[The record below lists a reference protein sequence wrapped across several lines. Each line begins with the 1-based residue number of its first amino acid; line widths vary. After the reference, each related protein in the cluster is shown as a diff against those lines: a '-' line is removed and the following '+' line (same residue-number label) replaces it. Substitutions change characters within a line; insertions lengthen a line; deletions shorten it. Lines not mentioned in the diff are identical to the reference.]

1 MRPIPLLLLLMLSP
15 VVAWGQPA
23 EVNRVLRTI
32 DFEERN
38 LGNAEELPMHWAKIA
53 GADFPHY
60 VNGRLTTDRS
70 HGGKYSFR
78 FDLNGGSLAYRYD
91 PGQIRVITGAHYRVE
106 GWVQTTVL
114 AHAKARLTAY
124 FTDLDGHPLA
134 DTIRHSELYA
144 AGPGEPQWKQ
154 LSVELTPQ
162 TPEAACLVLEI
173 GLLQPEQWERTTL
186 GKRALYEQD
195 IYGTAWFDDITVS
208 QVPQVTLSTGR
219 AGNIFRKSD
228 PLRLQVLVNDRF
240 TDDLAAL
247 LLIKDAQGNSVYQ
260 RSGALDMTTAEVL
273 GPGRKR
279 MSLLLPDLAPGWY
292 EAMLVMTSQGQFVG
306 QQTLDL
312 VRLAD
317 EAPAMVP
324 DSRFGII
331 ATELPFEGWNE
342 LPQILP
348 FLGTGR
354 VKLAVWSK
362 QGDIQQVDSA
372 AFDDLLEQLAEMGIT
387 PTACLVDLP
396 PSIAQRVGGSDWTNL
411 LKAPSEYW
419 QPQLAYMLA
428 RHANH
433 LERWQL
439 GDDGTDAFVNQPAM
453 REVYARVYAE
463 FAQLMQSPDL
473 AMPWPAWFELEGRL
487 PATVA
492 LSVPPSVLPSQLPL
506 YMQDLKGHEGHNLSI
521 SLQLLDRDQYGRQ
534 MQIRDLAQRVIY
546 ALAADARRIDLPLP
560 FTVRR
565 EENQVVRQPKELLM
579 VMRTLITTLGG
590 TVYHGKLPLA
600 EGVEAF
606 LFEKNGQ
613 GILALWDRGNEPTV
627 RQLAINLEAHPYA
640 LDLWGNTTPLARP
653 TEDGKGGTIA
663 LTVGPTPIF
672 LMGVDAQ
679 LAQLRASITLD
690 RPLIESS
697 FQPHTRHIRFINPY
711 RQAIGGTFK
720 LKAPPGW
727 TVNPPTNVFTLN
739 PGEVFDREIT
749 IEFPYNSFA
758 GPKVIEA
765 EFLVQAERNSTFTA
779 PIVLNLGLSDVGMQ
793 SLAVRDGNDVL
804 IQQIISN
811 YGDRPINYSSFAI
824 FPGQARQE
832 RLVTN
837 LGPGRT
843 TIKRYKFS
851 NVKITPDATVRV
863 GVKELEGTRILNE
876 EVPIQ

>member
-1 MRPIPLLLLLMLSP
+1 MMLMT
-15 VVAWGQPA
+15 AATAFAQPA
-23 EVNRVLRTI
+23 EVNRILRTI
-32 DFEERN
+32 DFEERS
-38 LGNAEELPMHWAKIA
+38 LGNAEDLPMHWAKIA
-53 GADFPHY
+53 GTNFPHY
-60 VNGRLTTDRS
+60 INGKLTTDR
-70 HGGKYSFR
+70 HRGGKYSFR
-78 FDLNGGSLAYRYD
+78 LDLNGGSLAYRYD

-106 GWVQTTVL
+106 AWVQTTIL
-114 AHAKARLTAY
+114 AHARARLSAY
-124 FTDLDGHPLA
+124 FTDLDGHPLTE
-134 DTIRHSELYA
+134 TIHHSELYA
-144 AGPGEPQWKQ
+144 AKGGDHQWQ
-154 LSVELTPQ
+154 RLSVELTPQ
-162 TPEAACLVLEI
+162 SPEAAYLVLEI
-173 GLLQPEQWERTTL
+173 GLLQPQQWEHSTL
-186 GKRALYEQD
+186 GQRTLYEQD
-195 IYGTAWFDDITVS
+195 IYGSAWFDDITVS
-208 QVPQVTLSTGR
+208 QVPQVTLSTDR
-219 AGNIFRKSD
+219 PGNIFRRSD

-240 TDDLAAL
+240 IDDLSAQ
-247 LLIKDAQGNSVYQ
+247 LLITDSSGNSVYQ
-260 RSGALDMTTAEVL
+260 RSGALDMSTAQTL
-273 GPGRKR
+273 GPGQKR
-279 MSLLLPDLAPGWY
+279 MSLLLPDLQPGWY
-292 EAMLVMTSQGQFVG
+292 EATLVMSSQGQLVG
-306 QQTLDL
+306 EQTLDL

-317 EAPAMVP
+317 EAPFSVP
-324 DSRFGII
+324 DERFGII
-331 ATELPFEGWNE
+331 ATDLPIEGWAELPK
-342 LPQILP
+342 ILP
-348 FLGTGR
+348 YLGTGR

-362 QGDIQQVDSA
+362 QGDIQQSDSA
-372 AFDDLLEQLAEMGIT
+372 AFDELLEQLSSLGIT

-396 PSIAQRVGGSDWTNL
+396 PSIAGRVGGNDWTNL
-411 LKAPSEYW
+411 LTASKDLW
-419 QPQLAYMLA
+419 QPQLAFLLA

-439 GDDGTDAFVNQPAM
+439 GEDGTDAFVNDPKM
-453 REVYARVYAE
+453 RDVYALVYNE
-463 FAQLMQSPDL
+463 FAQLIQSPDL
-473 AMPWPAWFELEGRL
+473 AMPWPAWFELEGQL

-521 SLQLLDRDQYGRQ
+521 SLQLLDRTQYGRE

-565 EENQVVRQPKELLM
+565 ENEQVIRQPKELLM

-590 TVYHGKLPLA
+590 TQYHGKLPLA

-627 RQLAINLEAHPYA
+627 RNLAINFGKHPYA
-640 LDLWGNTTPLARP
+640 LDLWGNITPLARP
-653 TEDGKGGTIA
+653 TEDARESTVA
-663 LTVGPTPIF
+663 VTVGPTPIF
-672 LMGVDAQ
+672 LMDVDAQ
-679 LAQLRASITLD
+679 LAQLRASIALD

-727 TVNPPTNVFTLN
+727 TVSPPTNVFTLN
-739 PGEVFDREIT
+739 PGETFDREIT

-765 EFLVQAERNSTFTA
+765 EFLVQADRNSSFTA

-793 SLAVRDGNDVL
+793 SLAVRDGDDVL

-811 YGDRPINYSSFAI
+811 YGDKPIDYISFAI

-843 TIKRYKFS
+843 TIKRYKFT
-851 NVKITPDATVRV
+851 NVKITKDSTVRV

-876 EVPIQ
+876 EVPVQ

>member
-1 MRPIPLLLLLMLSP
+1 MAA
-15 VVAWGQPA
+15 VTAFAQPA
-23 EVNRVLRTI
+23 EVSRILRNI
-32 DFEERN
+32 DFEERS
-38 LGNAEELPMHWAKIA
+38 LGNAEDLPMHWAKIA
-53 GADFPHY
+53 GVNFPHY
-60 VNGRLTTDRS
+60 INAKLSTDRC
-70 HGGKYSFR
+70 HGGRYSFR

-114 AHAKARLTAY
+114 PHARARLTAY
-124 FTDLDGHPLA
+124 FTDLDGHPLTE
-134 DTIRHSELYA
+134 TIHHSELYA
-144 AGPGEPQWKQ
+144 AKAGQTGWHQ

-162 TPEAACLVLEI
+162 TTEAAYLVLEI
-173 GLLQPEQWERTTL
+173 GLLQPQQWESTTL
-186 GKRALYEQD
+186 GQRALYEQD
-195 IYGTAWFDDITVS
+195 IYGSAWFDDITVS
-208 QVPQVTLSTGR
+208 QVPQVTLSTDR
-219 AGNIFRKSD
+219 PGNIFRLSD
-228 PLRLQVLVNDRF
+228 LLRLQVLVNDRF
-240 TDDLAAL
+240 TDDLSAQ
-247 LLIKDAQGNSVYQ
+247 LLIQDAVGNNVYQ
-260 RSGALDMTTAEVL
+260 RSGALDMSAAQTL
-273 GPGRKR
+273 GPGQKR
-279 MSLLLPDLAPGWY
+279 MSLLLPDLKPGWY
-292 EAMLVMTSQGQFVG
+292 EAMLVMSSQGQLVG

-317 EAPAMVP
+317 EAPFSVP
-324 DSRFGII
+324 DDRFGII
-331 ATELPFEGWNE
+331 ATDLPIEGWAELPK
-342 LPQILP
+342 ILP
-348 FLGTGR
+348 YLGTGR

-362 QGDIQQVDSA
+362 QGDIQQTDSA
-372 AFDDLLEQLAEMGIT
+372 AFDELLEQLSSLGIT

-396 PSIAQRVGGSDWTNL
+396 PRIAAKVGGNDWTNL
-411 LKAPSEYW
+411 LRVNSELW
-419 QPQLAYMLA
+419 QPQLAYLLA

-439 GDDGTDAFVNQPAM
+439 GDDGTDAFVNDPKM
-453 REVYARVYAE
+453 REVYSRVYEE
-463 FAQLMQSPDL
+463 FAKLIQSPDL
-473 AMPWPAWFELEGRL
+473 AMPWPAWFELEGQL

-521 SLQLLDRDQYGRQ
+521 SLQLLDRGQYGRE

-560 FTVRR
+560 FAVRR
-565 EENQVVRQPKELLM
+565 ENEQVVRQPKELLM
-579 VMRTLITTLGG
+579 VMRTLITTLGDSQ
-590 TVYHGKLPLA
+590 YHGKLPLA
-600 EGVEAF
+600 DGVEAF

-613 GILALWDRGNEPTV
+613 GILALWDRGNEPSV
-627 RQLAINLEAHPYA
+627 RQLAINLGKHPYA
-640 LDLWGNTTPLARP
+640 LDLWGNITPLARP
-653 TEDGKGGTIA
+653 TGDSRVGTVSV
-663 LTVGPTPIF
+663 TVGPTPIF
-672 LMGVDAQ
+672 LMDVDAQ

-739 PGEVFDREIT
+739 PGETFDREIT

-765 EFLVQAERNSTFTA
+765 EFLVQADRNSTFTA

-793 SLAVRDGNDVL
+793 SLALRDGNDVL

-811 YGDRPINYSSFAI
+811 YGDKPIDYISFAI

-851 NVKITPDATVRV
+851 NVQLSPGATVRV

-876 EVPIQ
+876 EVPVQ

>member
-1 MRPIPLLLLLMLSP
+1 MRPVLCFILMLMTAAT
-15 VVAWGQPA
+15 AWGQPA

-32 DFEERN
+32 DFEERG
-38 LGNAEELPMHWAKIA
+38 LGNAEDLPMHWAKIA
-53 GADFPHY
+53 GANFPHY
-60 VNGRLTTDRS
+60 VNGKLTTDRS

-91 PGQIRVITGAHYRVE
+91 PGQIRVTTGAHYRVE
-106 GWVQTTVL
+106 AWVQTTAL
-114 AHAKARLTAY
+114 AHARARMSVY
-124 FTDLDGHPLA
+124 FTDLDGHPLT
-134 DTIRHSELYA
+134 DTIHHSEVYA
-144 AGPGEPQWKQ
+144 TGPGEADWKC
-154 LSVELTPQ
+154 LTVELTPQ
-162 TPEAACLVLEI
+162 DPKAAYLAMEI
-173 GLLQPEQWERTTL
+173 GLLQPQQWERTTL
-186 GKRALYEQD
+186 GQRVLYEQD
-195 IYGTAWFDDITVS
+195 IYGSAWFDDITVS

-219 AGNIFRKSD
+219 AGNIFRRGD
-228 PLRLQVLVNDRF
+228 PLRLQVLVNDKF

-247 LLIKDAQGNSVYQ
+247 LLIQDATGNNVYQ
-260 RSGALDMTTAEVL
+260 RSGALDMSTAQTL
-273 GPGRKR
+273 GPGQKR
-279 MSLLLPDLAPGWY
+279 MSLLLPDLKPGWY
-292 EAMLVMTSQGQFVG
+292 EASLVMSSNGQFVG

-312 VRLAD
+312 VLLAD
-317 EAPAMVP
+317 DAPAIASDV
-324 DSRFGII
+324 RFGIN
-331 ATELPFEGWNE
+331 ATELPFEGWTE

-348 FLGTGR
+348 FLGAGR

-362 QGDIQQVDSA
+362 QGDIQQMGSA
-372 AFDDLLEQLAEMGIT
+372 AFDELLEQLSALGIT
-387 PTACLVDLP
+387 PTACLVELP
-396 PSIAQRVGGSDWTNL
+396 PNIADRVGGSNWTNL
-411 LKAPSEYW
+411 LKARTELW
-419 QPQLAYMLA
+419 QPQLAFLLA

-439 GDDGTDAFVNQPAM
+439 GEDGTDAFVNDPKM
-453 REVYARVYAE
+453 RQVYSLVYDE
-463 FAQLMQSPDL
+463 FAKLMQSPDL
-473 AMPWPAWFELEGRL
+473 AMPWPAWFELEGQM

-506 YMQDLKGHEGHNLSI
+506 YMQDLKGHEGHNLSV
-521 SLQLLDRDQYGRQ
+521 SFQLLDRQQYGRE

-560 FTVRR
+560 FTVRQ
-565 EENQVVRQPKELLM
+565 ENEQVVRQPKELLM

-590 TVYHGKLPLA
+590 TAYHGKMPLA
-600 EGVEAF
+600 DGVEAF
-606 LFEKNGQ
+606 LFEKEGQ
-613 GILALWDRGNEPTV
+613 GILVIWDRGNEPAV
-627 RQLAINLEAHPYA
+627 RQLAINFGPHPYA
-640 LDLWGNTTPLARP
+640 LDLWGNATPLARP
-653 TEDGKGGTIA
+653 TEDGKGGSVA
-663 LTVGPTPIF
+663 VTVGPTPIF

-679 LAQLRASITLD
+679 LAQLRASIALD

-697 FQPHTRHIRFINPY
+697 FQAHTRHIRFINPY

-765 EFLVQAERNSTFTA
+765 EFLVQAERNSSFTA

-793 SLAVRDGNDVL
+793 SLAVRDGNDVM

-811 YGDRPINYSSFAI
+811 YGDKPIDYISFAI

-843 TIKRYKFS
+843 TIKRYKFT
-851 NVKITPDATVRV
+851 NVKLASDATVRV

-876 EVPIQ
+876 EVPVQ